1 MNHKIYILDY
11 DPYYVFSTKKSRS
24 TLNEKIAGKNT
35 WEKFVEFWEFFDI
48 IGSRLLC

>member
-1 MNHKIYILDY
+1 MILINLIIILV
-11 DPYYVFSTKKSRS
+11 YVFSTKKSRS